1 MSGRCR
7 LCSGASPSPSADTV
21 PSTGYDL
28 PTMRTAARPFL
39 FVGCVELRQTL
50 DMHAL
55 DERELMHR
63 VAEVP
68 VDSVFFHTFGY
79 FLRHRPFTTA
89 YGNDFARWAALEIG
103 DRALAERLA
112 VVDPFAF
119 PTVEALREHLVTILQ
134 DHLRARGGDLRVE
147 FDRACHFQRSHLVE
161 VELGLAATTL
171 AEFRAGLA
179 AADATAIYLHAV
191 EARARG
197 GRRAGD
203 FAEWLRGALELPALA
218 ERFER
223 IDQYRQV
230 APPGVVDV
238 IQKLAE
244 RVRGRRFL
252 NLTGGRLGGGVAEI
266 LRTAVPIL
274 SDLGV
279 DTSWE
284 ITGGDQAYY
293 ATARTLQATLEGAER
308 VLSDE
313 GLAH

>member
-1 MSGRCR
+1 
-7 LCSGASPSPSADTV
+7 
-21 PSTGYDL
+21 
-28 PTMRTAARPFL
+28 MRTAAHPFL

-68 VDSVFFHTFGY
+68 ADSVFFHTFGY

-147 FDRACHFQRSHLVE
+147 FDRAFHFQRSHLVE
-161 VELGLAATTL
+161 VELGGSSPAVNPQV
-171 AEFRAGLA
+171 GV
-179 AADATAIYLHAV
+179 ATAIYLHAV

-223 IDQYRQV
+223 IDPY
-230 APPGVVDV
+230 
-238 IQKLAE
+238 LTTLE
-244 RVRGRRFL
+244 RVRGRL
-252 NLTGGRLGGGVAEI
+252 LRL
-266 LRTAVPIL
+266 
-274 SDLGV
+274 V
-279 DTSWE
+279 DR
-284 ITGGDQAYY
+284 A
-293 ATARTLQATLEGAER
+293 LEEER
-308 VLSDE
+308 
-313 GLAH
+313 G